1 MFTLDIIA
9 YVFGLCYN
17 LNVLSFMTVLGT
29 FPTVLEP
36 MVQKP
41 TVGQH
46 LVLECNPPAN
56 YPAGIV
62 YWSEVTATSKP
73 KPIDSTER
81 LSLDYAGEEFP
92 QNLFA
97 DWLDCSACNAGSVGS
112 SFL

>member
-1 MFTLDIIA
+1 
-9 YVFGLCYN
+9 
-17 LNVLSFMTVLGT
+17 MTELGT

-36 MVQKP
+36 MIQRP

-46 LVLECNPPAN
+46 LVLECNPPTN

-62 YWSEVTATSKP
+62 YWSEVTTNSKP

-81 LSLDYAGEEFP
+81 LSLDYAGKKFP
-92 QNLFA
+92 QNLFE
-97 DWLDCSACNAGSVGS
+97 DWLECSPCNAESMES